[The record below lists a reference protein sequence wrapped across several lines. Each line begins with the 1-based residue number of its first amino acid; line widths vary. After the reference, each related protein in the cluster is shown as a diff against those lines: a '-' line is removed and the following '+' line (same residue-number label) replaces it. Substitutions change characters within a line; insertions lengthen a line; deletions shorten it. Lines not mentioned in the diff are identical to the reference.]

1 VAGHIDE
8 QLAGLLGRWSAGDNG
23 AFDQLVTLLYDDL
36 RKLAHSHLRAER
48 SGHTLSTTALVNE
61 AYLQFAERTGPA
73 WRGRAQFFA
82 LLSRVMRH
90 ILVDYARH
98 SDAAKRGGGQLR
110 VTLTDDCATADSE
123 IFELLAMDRALDQ
136 LAAKNERLAQLVECR
151 YFGGMSEAE
160 VAEALGVSGR
170 TVERDWKRARAYLFT
185 MLSPA
190 SGSNS
195 RP

>member
-1 VAGHIDE
+1 VAGLIDE
-8 QLAGLLGRWSAGDNG
+8 QLAGLLERWSAGDDG

-48 SGHTLSTTALVNE
+48 GGHTLSTTALVNE
-61 AYLQFAERTGPA
+61 AYLQFADRTGPA

-82 LLSRVMRH
+82 LVSRVMRH
-90 ILVDYARH
+90 ILVDYARQR
-98 SDAAKRGGGQLR
+98 DAAKRGGGELR
-110 VTLTDDCATADSE
+110 VPLTEDCAAPDTPV
-123 IFELLAMDRALDQ
+123 FELLAVDRALDE
-136 LAAKNERLAQLVECR
+136 LSTKDERLAQLIECR
-151 YFGGMSEAE
+151 FFGGMSEAE
-160 VAEALGVSGR
+160 IAEALGVSGR

-190 SGSNS
+190 ARSDS

>member
-8 QLAGLLGRWSAGDNG
+8 QLAGLLERWSAGDNG

-36 RKLAHSHLRAER
+36 RKLAHSHMRAER
-48 SGHTLSTTALVNE
+48 GGHTLSTTALVNE
-61 AYLQFAERTGPA
+61 AYLQVAERTGPA
-73 WRGRAQFFA
+73 WQGRARFFA

-98 SDAAKRGGGQLR
+98 RDAAKRGGGQLR
-110 VTLTDDCATADSE
+110 VTLTDDCATADTQA
-123 IFELLAMDRALDQ
+123 FELLAVDRALNQ
-136 LAAKNERLAQLVECR
+136 LAAKDERLAQLVECR
-151 YFGGMSEAE
+151 FFGGMSGTE
-160 VAEALGVSGR
+160 VAEVLGVSGR

-190 SGSNS
+190 AGSES
-195 RP
+195 WP